1 MTNVIAHDVLD
12 KEGGEENPY
21 DGINEVEP
29 VGLRRVKTMREQSF
43 DFVNKPFQRL
53 SRKGCANTHKKT
65 EHEDELPLC
74 EVLITPYS

>member
-1 MTNVIAHDVLD
+1 M
-12 KEGGEENPY
+12 G
-21 DGINEVEP
+21 
-29 VGLRRVKTMREQSF
+29 EQSF

-53 SRKGCANTHKKT
+53 SRKGCANTHKKA